1 MVQQITE
8 AEVRRIAELA
18 RLGLT
23 DDEVVKAAADL
34 QAILD
39 NFSEIQAI
47 DTTGVP
53 VAADAS
59 HLQNVTRED
68 IAAPEVLASHQ
79 ALLDQAPER
88 SGRQLKVP
96 AVFKA

>member
-1 MVQQITE
+1 MVQQIT
-8 AEVRRIAELA
+8 ADEVCRIAELS

-23 DDEVVKAAADL
+23 DDEVVKATADL

-59 HLQNVTRED
+59 HLQNVTRDD
-68 IAAPEVLASHQ
+68 IAAPEVLAPHQ
-79 ALLDQAPER
+79 ALLDQVPQL
-88 SGRQLKVP
+88 SGRHLKVP
-96 AVFKA
+96 AVF